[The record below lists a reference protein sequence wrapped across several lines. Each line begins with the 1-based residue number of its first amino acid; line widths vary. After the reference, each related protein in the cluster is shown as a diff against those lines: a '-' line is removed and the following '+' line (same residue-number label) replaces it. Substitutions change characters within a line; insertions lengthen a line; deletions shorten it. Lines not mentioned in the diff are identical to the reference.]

1 MLHLRS
7 LDTPGIGEGIVII
20 LWKHVI
26 LTGVIQISQAI
37 FNVYMFVATFSS
49 LDWNFVNNK
58 NCKPQNN
65 TI

>member
-37 FNVYMFVATFSS
+37 FNMYMFVATFSS
-49 LDWNFVNNK
+49 LDWNFV
-58 NCKPQNN
+58 
-65 TI
+65 